1 MTPGCRRPLRSA
13 LSWLFFIPLAHA
25 LVFTPAQAWLPG
37 LPQSG
42 LGAIGGWLA
51 LMAYAMLLGS
61 SMLLRWRSGRWRRIE
76 IWSGRT
82 A

>member
-1 MTPGCRRPLRSA
+1 MPAITALS
-13 LSWLFFIPLAHA
+13 LSWLFFVPLAHT
-25 LVFTPAQAWLPG
+25 LVFTPEQAWVPG
-37 LPQSG
+37 LPQAG

-76 IWSGRT
+76 IWNGRPG
-82 A
+82 